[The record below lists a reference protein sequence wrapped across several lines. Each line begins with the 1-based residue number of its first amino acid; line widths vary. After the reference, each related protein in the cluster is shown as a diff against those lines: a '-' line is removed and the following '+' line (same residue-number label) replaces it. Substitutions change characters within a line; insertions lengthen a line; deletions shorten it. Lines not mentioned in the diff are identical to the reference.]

1 MRALRFGGMAA
12 VFFIFT
18 TGTALALPPD
28 TPVAKTSSTN
38 DRIRTIVKTARS
50 TFVGGDFTR
59 VQGKRKH
66 YVARLSSKGRYAAR
80 WRARTNGRVY
90 ALALSGDGSRLFVAG
105 AFTKVNGARR
115 PHLAAVSAA
124 TGRLVRSWRAGTNG
138 TVRALAIRRGWL
150 YLGGDFTRVRGKHR
164 VRLAALI
171 PASGRVRR
179 WHPLANRAVRALAF
193 ARRGTRL
200 LAGGDF
206 NKVAGPKGRRRAR
219 ANFVSFHSRTGK
231 LMGFNPAPGH
241 PVNVIRT
248 VGRTMYLGTG
258 GDACG
263 TGGNCNALLAY
274 STTTAALRWRCQSSG
289 DVNALA
295 RSGPVLYVGGH
306 WQQLVRC
313 RNMRGNN
320 RVRLMALNRA
330 NGRVLA
336 GWSPGSGGFGVLAL
350 AARGS
355 RLSVGGD
362 FHRIS
367 GKNRGNYAQFRGNL
381 SSRT

>member
-1 MRALRFGGMAA
+1 MRALRFGGIAA
-12 VFFIFT
+12 VLFILT
-18 TGTALALPPD
+18 SGTALALPPD
-28 TPVAKTSSTN
+28 APVARTSMTN
-38 DRIRTIVKTARS
+38 ERIRTVVQTARS

-59 VQGKRKH
+59 VNGKRKH
-66 YVARLSSKGRYAAR
+66 FVARFNWKGRYVAS

-90 ALALSGDGSRLFVAG
+90 ALALSGDGSKLFLAG
-105 AFTKVNGARR
+105 AFTKVNGVRR
-115 PHLAAVSAA
+115 PRLAAVNAA
-124 TGRLVRSWRAGTNG
+124 TGGLVRSWRAGTNG
-138 TVRALAIRRGWL
+138 AVRALAIRRGWL

-171 PASGRVRR
+171 PTSGRVRG
-179 WHPLANRAVRALAF
+179 WHPLANRAVRSLAF
-193 ARRGTRL
+193 ASRKTRV

-206 NKVAGPKGRRRAR
+206 NKVAAGPNGRRRPR
-219 ANFVSFHSRTGK
+219 ANFVSIHSRTGRIMP
-231 LMGFNPAPGH
+231 LNPRPGH

-258 GDACG
+258 GDCG
-263 TGGNCNALLAY
+263 TPGNCNAVLAY

-306 WQQLVRC
+306 WQQLRVC
-313 RNMRGNN
+313 PNMNGNP
-320 RVRLMALNRA
+320 RTRLMALNRA
-330 NGRVLA
+330 NGRVLE
-336 GWSPGSGGFGVLAL
+336 GWSPGSGGFGILAL
-350 AARGS
+350 AARRS

-367 GKNRGNYAQFRGNL
+367 GNTRRNYAQFRGDL
-381 SSRT
+381 SSKT